1 MVDRKVFPVFA
12 FVALGLTATLVV
24 VGVALDRY
32 VQREQAAQQLPKA
45 SAETPVRVASVQR
58 RNLLRQA
65 DIHGFLAPFEE
76 LSISPDV
83 SGEIVSQHVELG
95 AEVERDQVLFA
106 IDDAVRRL
114 EHEEALA
121 ALDRAVSEYQLAE
134 AHWSRIRE
142 LGATQAASIEH
153 AESETRYLSAKAG
166 QRQAESVVG
175 LTALMLE
182 RTKVKAPIDGVV
194 SFLHAR
200 RGEYAQPGRP
210 LVDVI
215 EIDRLRLLAEVED
228 QDVVWLHLGHP
239 AVLTTSVFPG
249 ERFHGEVSRIR
260 PQALLNSRK
269 FEIEI
274 LLSNADHRLK
284 PGFFMRGSVVEPET
298 DDPGKATSEVLLMPR
313 EAVVEQFGAKF
324 CFVVTQAASTGG
336 DDASGMVAT
345 RRAVGVLPCHFAP
358 RFFQVVDGVVAGDV
372 VVTKGL
378 QFLSEQTRVIITD

>member
-1 MVDRKVFPVFA
+1 MADRKVLSVFA
-12 FVALGLTATLVV
+12 LVALGLTVALVV
-24 VGVALDRY
+24 VGVSIDRY
-32 VQREQAAQQLPKA
+32 VKREQAAQKLPQTA
-45 SAETPVRVASVQR
+45 VETPVRVAAVQR

-65 DIHGFLAPFEE
+65 HIHGFLAPFEE

-83 SGEIVSQHVELG
+83 SGAIVSQHVEVG
-95 AEVERDQVLFA
+95 ARVDRDQVLFT
-106 IDDAVRRL
+106 IDDAARRL
-114 EHEEALA
+114 GHEKALA
-121 ALDRAVSEYQLAE
+121 ALDRATSEYQLAE

-153 AESETRYLSAKAG
+153 AEAEARHLAAKAG
-166 QRQAESVVG
+166 KRQAESVVR
-175 LTALMLE
+175 LAALMLE
-182 RTKVKAPIDGVV
+182 RTSVKTPIDGVV

-228 QDVVWLHLGHP
+228 QDVVWLQLGHP

-249 ERFHGEVSRIR
+249 ERFEGEVYRIR
-260 PQALLNSRK
+260 PQALPNSRK

-274 LLSNADHRLK
+274 LLANADHRLK
-284 PGFFMRGSVVEPET
+284 PGFFMRGTVVQPEN
-298 DDPGKATSEVLLMPR
+298 DDPGRATSEVLLIPR
-313 EAVVEQFGAKF
+313 EAVVEQYGASF
-324 CFVVTQAASTGG
+324 CFVVAEPAPAGG
-336 DDASGMVAT
+336 DDASGLVAT
-345 RRAVGVLPCHFAP
+345 RRAVRVLPCHFAP
-358 RFFQVVDGVVAGDV
+358 RFFEVVDGIVAGDV